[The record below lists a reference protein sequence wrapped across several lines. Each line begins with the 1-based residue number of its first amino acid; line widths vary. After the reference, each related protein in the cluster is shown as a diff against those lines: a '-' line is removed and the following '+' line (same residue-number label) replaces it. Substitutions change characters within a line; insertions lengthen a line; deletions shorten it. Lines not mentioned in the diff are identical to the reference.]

1 MKKRILSLITVFSMM
16 TAVLPAYAENNSV
29 SYSDVTSKTKYFD
42 SIVNVSSIGIMQ
54 GLLNNTFA
62 PEENVVRSEAAKM
75 MVHIM
80 GFEHIPNSDKAVFDD
95 IPSHHWASGYIEK
108 GVSMNVI
115 NGMGNNQFKPDSNV
129 TFSQMVKMLVCIL
142 GYNSLEDFSYPDGY
156 LEKGKELG
164 ITKDLNLDND
174 TPLKR
179 AECAYLI
186 NNALYIPVCAV
197 TGYDMVPQTD
207 ENGETTMIV
216 KPIIEIQD
224 GNGKSGAYETL
235 LTLYHNLEK

>member
-1 MKKRILSLITVFSMM
+1 
-16 TAVLPAYAENNSV
+16 
-29 SYSDVTSKTKYFD
+29 
-42 SIVNVSSIGIMQ
+42 
-54 GLLNNTFA
+54 
-62 PEENVVRSEAAKM
+62 
-75 MVHIM
+75 
-80 GFEHIPNSDKAVFDD
+80 
-95 IPSHHWASGYIEK
+95 
-108 GVSMNVI
+108 MNVI
-115 NGMGNNQFKPDSNV
+115 NGMGNNRFEPDSKV
-129 TFSQMVKMLVCIL
+129 TFSQLVKMLVCIL
-142 GYNSLEDFSYPDGY
+142 GYNSLEDISYPYGY

-207 ENGETTMIV
+207 EHGDTTMNV